1 VHHGGKGGRVRLWIG
16 FSLSIVLLLFV
27 SRRNLALG
35 MAVAA
40 VVLAGFTLTPA
51 SFGDALWRTTSDPS
65 VLLLALIVGLIPL
78 IGGAM
83 ETSGEMG
90 RLVSNLRI
98 GVRPFLAFAPALLG
112 MLPMPGGA
120 LLSAPLIERG
130 AGHTAPDVKAAANV
144 WFRHALLLVYPLG
157 PSLIAS
163 AKIAGLDVYAV
174 IPYLVPA
181 FLLTIGVGYVFL
193 LRRAGGRLSH
203 SGPFSLVGLLVPL
216 GIILAAPLLDLVLK
230 GTIDLPVAEIGT
242 SVGVAVSLVAAIA
255 VGRLRLGQLGTI
267 ARRMTPWKYALIVL
281 AMFAF
286 LNVFTASGVPE
297 RVAAMALPPAVLCV
311 AIGAALGLITGRIQA
326 PMSIVLPIYAS
337 TYGAMSAPI
346 FAVTYFAVFLGY
358 ILTPIHPCISVS
370 VEYFGTSM
378 GPFLRRMF
386 VPATIGWVV
395 SLAVGLLLF

>member
-1 VHHGGKGGRVRLWIG
+1 MRLWIG

-40 VVLAGFTLTPA
+40 AVLAGFTLTPA
-51 SFGDALWRTTSDPS
+51 SFGDALWRTISDPS

-83 ETSGEMG
+83 ETSGEME

-98 GVRPFLAFAPALLG
+98 GVRPFLALSPALFG

-181 FLLTIGVGYVFL
+181 FLLTVGVGYVFL

-203 SGPFSLVGLLVPL
+203 SGPFSIAGLLVPL

-242 SVGVAVSLVAAIA
+242 SVGVFVSLVAAIA
-255 VGRLRLGQLGTI
+255 VGRLGFRQLGAI
-267 ARRMTPWKYALIVL
+267 ARRMTPWKYSLIVL

-286 LNVFTASGVPE
+286 LNVFTTSGVPE
-297 RVAAMALPPAVLCV
+297 RIAAMALPPVALCV
-311 AIGAALGLITGRIQA
+311 VVGAALGLISGRLQA
-326 PMSIVLPIYAS
+326 PMSIVVPIYAS
-337 TYGAMSAPI
+337 TYGAMPPPV

-378 GPFLRRMF
+378 GPFLRRLI
-386 VPATIGWVV
+386 VPAAIGWIV
-395 SLAVGLLLF
+395 SLAVGLLVL

>member
-1 VHHGGKGGRVRLWIG
+1 MRLWIG

-40 VVLAGFTLTPA
+40 AVLAGFTLTSA
-51 SFGDALWRTTSDPS
+51 SFGDALWRTISDPS

-83 ETSGEMG
+83 ETSGEME

-98 GVRPFLAFAPALLG
+98 GVRPFLALSPALFG

-181 FLLTIGVGYVFL
+181 FLLTVGVGYVFL
-193 LRRAGGRLSH
+193 LRRTGGRLSH
-203 SGPFSLVGLLVPL
+203 SGPFSIVGLLVPL
-216 GIILAAPLLDLVLK
+216 GIILAAPVLDLVLK

-242 SVGVAVSLVAAIA
+242 SVGVFVSLVAAIA
-255 VGRLRLGQLGTI
+255 VGRLGFRQLGAI
-267 ARRMTPWKYALIVL
+267 ARRMTPWKYSLIVL

-286 LNVFTASGVPE
+286 LNVFTTSGVPE
-297 RVAAMALPPAVLCV
+297 RIAAMALPPVALCV
-311 AIGAALGLITGRIQA
+311 VVGAALGLISGRLQA
-326 PMSIVLPIYAS
+326 PMSIVVPIYAS
-337 TYGAMSAPI
+337 TYGAMPPPV

-378 GPFLRRMF
+378 GPFLRRLI
-386 VPATIGWVV
+386 VPAAIGWIV
-395 SLAVGLLLF
+395 SLAVGLLVL

>member
-1 VHHGGKGGRVRLWIG
+1 LRLWIG

-35 MAVAA
+35 MAIAA
-40 VVLAGFTLTPA
+40 TVLAAFTLTPA
-51 SFGDALWRTTSDPS
+51 SFGEALWVTISDPS

-83 ETSGEMG
+83 ETSGEME

-130 AGHTAPDVKAAANV
+130 AGHTAPDLKAATNV

-157 PSLIAS
+157 PALSAS

-181 FLLTIGVGYVFL
+181 FLLTIGAGYVFL
-193 LRRAGGRLSH
+193 LRRASGQLSQR
-203 SGPFSLVGLLVPL
+203 GAFSIVGLLVPL
-216 GIILAAPLLDLVLK
+216 GIILAAPLLDVLLK

-242 SVGVAVSLVAAIA
+242 SVGVIVSLVAAIT
-255 VGRLRLGQLGTI
+255 VGRLRLKQLG
-267 ARRMTPWKYALIVL
+267 AVFRRMTPWKYALIVL

-297 RVAAMALPPAVLCV
+297 RIAAMTLPPVVLCV
-311 AIGAALGLITGRIQA
+311 VIGAILGLITGRIQA

-337 TYGAMSAPI
+337 TYGSMSAPV
-346 FAVTYFAVFLGY
+346 FALTYFAVFLGY

-370 VEYFGTSM
+370 VEYFKTSM
-378 GPFLRRMF
+378 GPFLKRMI
-386 VPATIGWVV
+386 VPAAIGLAA
-395 SLAVGLLLF
+395 SLVVGLFLLRIG

>member
-1 VHHGGKGGRVRLWIG
+1 MLVWIG
-16 FSLSIVLLLFV
+16 FALSIVLLLFV

-40 VVLAGFTLTPA
+40 AVLAAFTLSPA
-51 SFGDALWRTTSDPS
+51 SLGAALWVTISDPS
-65 VLLLALIVGLIPL
+65 VLLLALIVGLIPM

-83 ETSGEMG
+83 ETSGEME

-144 WFRHALLLVYPLG
+144 WFRHVLLLIYPLG
-157 PSLIAS
+157 PALIAS
-163 AKIAGLDVYAV
+163 VKIAELDVYTV

-181 FLLTIGVGYVFL
+181 FLLTLAAGYVFL
-193 LRRAGGRLSH
+193 LRRASGRLSQ
-203 SGPFSLVGLLVPL
+203 SSAFSLIGLVVPL
-216 GIILAAPLLDLVLK
+216 AIILAAPLIDLLLK
-230 GTIDLPVAEIGT
+230 GTVNLPVAEIGT
-242 SVGVAVSLVAAIA
+242 TVGVAVSLAAAILI
-255 VGRLRLGQLGTI
+255 GRLRFGQIRAIFL
-267 ARRMTPWKYALIVL
+267 RMTPWKYTLIVL
-281 AMFAF
+281 AMFVF

-297 RVAAMALPPAVLCV
+297 RIASMMLPPVILCVVIGAVLGV
-311 AIGAALGLITGRIQA
+311 ITGRIQA
-326 PMSIVLPIYAS
+326 PMSIIVPIYVS
-337 TYGAMSAPI
+337 TYGAMSAPV
-346 FAVTYFAVFLGY
+346 FALSYFAVFLGY

-378 GPFLRRMF
+378 GPFLKRMIA
-386 VPATIGWVV
+386 PAAIGLVV
-395 SLAVGLLLF
+395 SLVVGLFLL

>member
-1 VHHGGKGGRVRLWIG
+1 VRLWIG
-16 FSLSIVLLLFV
+16 FALSIVLLLFV

-35 MAVAA
+35 MAIAAA
-40 VVLAGFTLTPA
+40 VLAAFTLTPA
-51 SFGDALWRTTSDPS
+51 SFGEALWQTISDPS

-98 GVRPFLAFAPALLG
+98 GVRPFLALAPALLG

-157 PSLIAS
+157 PALIAS

-181 FLLTIGVGYVFL
+181 FLLTLITGYVFL
-193 LRRAGGRLSH
+193 LRRASGRLSQ
-203 SGPFSLVGLLVPL
+203 SGAFSVVGLVVPL
-216 GIILAAPLLDLVLK
+216 AIILAAPLLDLLLK

-242 SVGVAVSLVAAIA
+242 SVGVFVSLVAAMA
-255 VGRLRLGQLGTI
+255 VGRLRFRQFGAI
-267 ARRMTPWKYALIVL
+267 FRRMTPWKYALIVL
-281 AMFAF
+281 AMFTF

-297 RVAAMALPPAVLCV
+297 RIAAMTLPPVVLCV
-311 AIGAALGLITGRIQA
+311 VIGAVLGLITGRIQA
-326 PMSIVLPIYAS
+326 PMSIVLPIYFS
-337 TYGAMSAPI
+337 TYGAMPAPV
-346 FAVTYFAVFLGY
+346 FALTYFAVFLGY

-370 VEYFGTSM
+370 VEYFETSM
-378 GPFLRRMF
+378 VPFLKRMI
-386 VPATIGWVV
+386 VPAAIGLVA
-395 SLAVGLLLF
+395 SLVVGLLLF

>member
-1 VHHGGKGGRVRLWIG
+1 MRLWIG

-40 VVLAGFTLTPA
+40 AVLAGFTLTPA
-51 SFGDALWRTTSDPS
+51 SFGDALWQTISDPS

-120 LLSAPLIERG
+120 LLSAPMVERG

-193 LRRAGGRLSH
+193 LRRASGRLSH

-242 SVGVAVSLVAAIA
+242 SVGVAVSLVTAIV
-255 VGRLRLGQLGTI
+255 VGRLGFGQLGAI
-267 ARRMTPWKYALIVL
+267 ARRMAPWKYSLIVL

-297 RVAAMALPPAVLCV
+297 RIAAMALPPVVLCV
-311 AIGAALGLITGRIQA
+311 AIGATLGLITGRIQA

-337 TYGAMSAPI
+337 TYGTMSAPA

-370 VEYFGTSM
+370 VEYFRTSM
-378 GPFLRRMF
+378 GPFLRRMI

-395 SLAVGLLLF
+395 CLVVGLLLF